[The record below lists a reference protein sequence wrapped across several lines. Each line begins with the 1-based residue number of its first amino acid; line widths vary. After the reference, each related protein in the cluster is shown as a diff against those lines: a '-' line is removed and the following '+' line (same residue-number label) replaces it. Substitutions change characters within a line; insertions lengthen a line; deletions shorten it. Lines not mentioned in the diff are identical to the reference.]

1 MKMAKSMKVNGLKI
15 KGMAMEHW
23 KIMQMK
29 YIWVEKAFTLK
40 YLGYWQYD
48 KMNGCGHL
56 KNKNF

>member
-1 MKMAKSMKVNGLKI
+1 
-15 KGMAMEHW
+15 
-23 KIMQMK
+23 MK

-56 KNKNF
+56 KNKNFQVTNDPIDYKDLDSSNSYWVSYQGEF